1 VTADGP
7 IAGAR
12 GLLKHL
18 LEATLTSRGAQ
29 RLGQYR
35 RRGQRLILAYHD
47 VVPAGTAPTGDRSL
61 HLDFDAFRSQLD
73 LLERTNRV
81 TALETALDP
90 QSSGACI
97 ALTFDDAYAGA
108 VTLGLPEV
116 SSRGL
121 PATLFVAPGLL
132 GHAACWWDLLAARNS
147 GLPRAVRDV
156 CLETYKG
163 DYLAVINWACSI
175 RESLPVGEWWRIAS
189 EAELALAAK
198 LPGLTLAAH
207 SWSHPNLTAVS
218 PARLEEEL
226 RKPLAWLRHHYP
238 MQTRPWLAY
247 PYGLHDGRVASA
259 ADAAGYEVCFAI
271 TGGWHP
277 PGVTRSALPRLNVP
291 AGVSPA
297 GFRARL
303 SGWLSSG

>member
-1 VTADGP
+1 VTSGGP

-12 GLLKHL
+12 GLMKHL
-18 LEATLTSRGAQ
+18 LETTLSSSAAQ
-29 RLGQYR
+29 RLGEYR

-47 VVPAGTAPTGDRSL
+47 VVPAGTAATGDRSL
-61 HLDFDAFRSQLD
+61 HLDFDAFRTQLD

-81 TALETALDP
+81 TSLDTALDQQAP
-90 QSSGACI
+90 GACI

-132 GHAACWWDLLAARNS
+132 GHAACWWDLLAGRNS
-147 GLPRAVRDV
+147 GLPPAVRDA

-163 DYLAVINWACSI
+163 DHHAVINWACGI
-175 RESLPVGEWWRIAS
+175 EESLPVGEWWRIAS

-218 PARLEEEL
+218 PKQLGEEL
-226 RKPLAWLRHHYP
+226 SRPLAWLRHHYP
-238 MQTRPWLAY
+238 MRARPWLAY

-259 ADAAGYEVCFAI
+259 AEFAGYEVCFAI

-277 PGVTRSALPRLNVP
+277 PGVTRSAVPRLNVP
-291 AGVSPA
+291 AGVSSV

-303 SGWLSSG
+303 NGWLSSG